1 MDVRGQLGGLAS
13 LVRHRHC
20 RRLSLQP
27 SRPVFQRSNERG
39 SRLGEEAAE
48 KWEERGRAEAVSVC
62 TVHW

>member
-48 KWEERGRAEAVSVC
+48 KWEEAEE
-62 TVHW
+62 